1 MTKEDVIIQ
10 GLQNEMKKA
19 NEEIQKQDKKLKEA
33 CEEIGELE
41 LVNETFTETIENL
54 HKKLADKDGLIG
66 QLKDQIKGPEVERKK
81 RALVNFLDAI
91 MLKVLNDEEGQEIV
105 KFIITEKKGIL

>member
-1 MTKEDVIIQ
+1 MTKQDVMIVDLKESIKTLNKDQ
-10 GLQNEMKKA
+10 AELM
-19 NEEIQKQDKKLKEA
+19 EEIE
-33 CEEIGELE
+33 ELE
-41 LVNETFTETIENL
+41 LVNKTFTETIEALN
-54 HKKLADKDGLIG
+54 KKLADKDGLIG